1 LEFDDIFSGLQ
12 SNSESSK
19 NAAANALFN
28 QIMTPGIRH
37 LMKKWRF
44 PEQDAEEVMMISME
58 KMFLKINSVKDSKAF
73 KSWCWTVIENS
84 AHDFY
89 KARKRKAETPL
100 YMNIDDDGEE
110 AIIELNLESN
120 MNTELV
126 DVSKCLEQA
135 WANFENDFPERAYV
149 IEQQVEGYSIEEIA
163 IKIERSEAATK
174 EFISQS
180 KKFKDKYLKKCKEE
194 GDNDQ

>member
-1 LEFDDIFSGLQ
+1 
-12 SNSESSK
+12 
-19 NAAANALFN
+19 
-28 QIMTPGIRH
+28 
-37 LMKKWRF
+37 
-44 PEQDAEEVMMISME
+44 ME

-180 KKFKDKYLKKCKEE
+180 KKVKDKYLKKCKEE
-194 GDNDQ
+194 SDDDQ

>member
-1 LEFDDIFSGLQ
+1 MEFDDIFRGLQ

-19 NAAANALFN
+19 NAAAKALFN
-28 QIMTPGIRH
+28 QIMTSGMRH
-37 LMKKWRF
+37 LMRKWRF

-58 KMFLKINSVKDSKAF
+58 KMFLKINSVKDSKTF

-135 WANFENDFPERAYV
+135 WANFEHDFPERAYV

-180 KKFKDKYLKKCKEE
+180 KKVKDKYLKKCKEE
-194 GDNDQ
+194 SDDEQ

>member
-1 LEFDDIFSGLQ
+1 MEFDDIFSGLQ

-19 NAAANALFN
+19 NAAAIALFN

-37 LMKKWRF
+37 LKRKWRF

-194 GDNDQ
+194 SDDD

>member
-19 NAAANALFN
+19 NVAANALFN
-28 QIMTPGIRH
+28 QIMTPGMRQ
-37 LMKKWRF
+37 LMRKWRF

-135 WANFENDFPERAYV
+135 WANFEHDFPERAYV

-180 KKFKDKYLKKCKEE
+180 KKVKDKYLKKCKEE
-194 GDNDQ
+194 SDDDQ

>member
-1 LEFDDIFSGLQ
+1 MEFDDIFSGLQ

-28 QIMTPGIRH
+28 QIMTRGMRH
-37 LMKKWRF
+37 LMRKWRF

-89 KARKRKAETPL
+89 KARKRKAEIPL
-100 YMNIDDDGEE
+100 YMNVDDDGEE
-110 AIIELNLESN
+110 AVIELNLESN

-163 IKIERSEAATK
+163 IKIERSDAATK

-180 KKFKDKYLKKCKEE
+180 KKVKDKYLKKCKEE
-194 GDNDQ
+194 SDDD

>member
-19 NAAANALFN
+19 NAAANALFH
-28 QIMTPGIRH
+28 QIMTPGMRH
-37 LMKKWRF
+37 LMRKWRF

-180 KKFKDKYLKKCKEE
+180 KKVKDKYLKKCKEE
-194 GDNDQ
+194 SDDDQ

>member
-28 QIMTPGIRH
+28 QIMTRGMRH
-37 LMKKWRF
+37 LMRKWRF

-180 KKFKDKYLKKCKEE
+180 KKVKDKYLKKCKEE
-194 GDNDQ
+194 SDDDQ